1 MCCLWGLCV
10 AFNWLLF
17 VLWRFWIDTA
27 DKQPCIG
34 TGGMI
39 PWHLKATGKLFHS
52 GLAHKVFDSN
62 LSGCFSSVMCSIL
75 LWPLLNW
82 SSPRSCSAIFEN
94 TLVAV
99 VQFYLLHISISDV
112 NLHYYNL
119 TEMKIL
125 NLGLKIEVPLCHP
138 LFIFIVWIQIRLH
151 PFHPYLRTFFGRIP
165 STFSFSLGSCKISII
180 SFII

>member
-1 MCCLWGLCV
+1 LYSLRLKNLMCCLCGLCV
-10 AFNWLLF
+10 AFNWPLL

-62 LSGCFSSVMCSIL
+62 LSGCFSSFMYSIL
-75 LWPLLNW
+75 LWLLLNW

-94 TLVAV
+94 IRVAV
-99 VQFYLLHISISDV
+99 VWFYLLHWHLYMII
-112 NLHYYNL
+112 NLHHSNL

-125 NLGLKIEVPLCHP
+125 NLGLEMKVPLCHP
-138 LFIFIVWIQIRLH
+138 LFIFIVE
-151 PFHPYLRTFFGRIP
+151 
-165 STFSFSLGSCKISII
+165 
-180 SFII
+180 